1 MVKNKNTYPVQ
12 YVEPVQLK
20 DGTLVVLRPIH
31 WTDDKNFEEAKEMVS
46 SESLYQRFLGFVNI
60 DDEMIARFTQLD
72 YRKEMAIIAEVK
84 NGEDKQMIAVARI
97 APYDEEKAEFAII
110 ITDAWQG
117 KGLGKIMTSF
127 ILDIAKDLGYKQVYA
142 FLFSENGAM
151 NHILQKEGFEVKSN
165 DGLITKSV
173 LTFGE
178 EKRNSQDWFRDFI
191 ADIS

>member
-1 MVKNKNTYPVQ
+1 MKNKNTYPVQ

-173 LTFGE
+173 LTFGK